1 MSTNISENAL
11 RNFLVKT
18 FRADKLTQQ
27 QAQKYGIDE
36 TKFTEA
42 NQGEKDDNFLDIDEI
57 LDDKDL
63 YAQFAT
69 MCAEEHDKAVET
81 DSEKEKE
88 KATKV
93 QDKGKSKA

>member
-36 TKFTEA
+36 SKFAEA

-69 MCAEEHDKAVET
+69 MCIEEQDKEV
-81 DSEKEKE
+81 DIDPEKEKE
-88 KATKV
+88 KSIKV
-93 QDKGKSKA
+93 QDKGESKA

>member
-36 TKFTEA
+36 TKFAEA
-42 NQGEKDDNFLDIDEI
+42 NQEKDDNFLDIDEI

-69 MCAEEHDKAVET
+69 MCAEENDKAVET

-88 KATKV
+88 KADKV
-93 QDKGKSKA
+93 QDKGESKA